1 MSEIKETDF
10 AIGGSGDDA
19 QPTADVA
26 EQGETFASLRSSAR
40 KRERTDTQ
48 RRNNLAVAAA
58 AAVNQNEN
66 GSTAPGLPVVPVVPP
81 PNQGGVRTTTT
92 EKETLGTASGRGS
105 SAIPLSS
112 RSASAAGKPPR
123 NKSRGRT
130 KARQRANQAQA
141 RQVARAVNQQNDG
154 SPAPDMSG
162 VNPLETQVLDTV
174 ADVDKERGDV
184 VDANENGVAVSTG
197 SDGEGG
203 SKTEANPQTQ
213 VLDTVADVDKERA
226 PVTRAAN
233 NDGLAVSTGSD
244 GEGGSKTEATAKK
257 QPLHNMTEEANGQQ
271 ATSVTPDASE
281 GCEKTLAAAL
291 SAKGTAEK
299 ALEKSL
305 AEALRLREALS
316 AEHET
321 NAKTKKVIE
330 NLQKQVKMC
339 KTAKKKA
346 TNLNAK
352 LQAELTNKL
361 MNHLDAGIEVLQRG
375 ADADKDPPEE
385 ASAKLSGQQDADGN
399 PPAPKTVMAI
409 VNSEIKSGSL
419 QLMQHKL
426 FVKWVARNGGQSKIG
441 KECKNADIK
450 QIEINDACPCEI
462 WACTRESG
470 LAARVWMHVFVEF
483 KVYFIWMSG
492 SDEVLAIES
501 VPAPMAAVHCV
512 EKIKVHNLVTME
524 TLKCAA
530 ACNSV
535 LMMARSRAWFPSPLG
550 HGCSIPVAVDKNRRS
565 ARRRQLCA
573 TITVNYLACR
583 NKDVDSANQLVD
595 SAAES
600 IGVMTTKRALQH
612 SVHGKDTVEKITKRF
627 VPVLQKKV
635 ECDVANPESLS
646 GNTNLYRLLS
656 ASNQTSLAHSSTA
669 SLLGIA
675 SHTVFDAVMVKKP
688 GYQNI
693 VMAMPLCA
701 IVVGMAAHDALV
713 KQHPKLTNARV
724 GKLALWPMKSNM
736 VKADGNGKEVFCG
749 YRPDLT
755 FEIDGKLHCVELKTV
770 WRAGGSLPS
779 STVVRHK
786 MQAYLQGCATEAT
799 VATLVTVN
807 VPFNTDVN
815 EVNVEI
821 LECLLRVDENR
832 KTTIHEDLNVPLSDW
847 WPDGT
852 DTGERSAA
860 EYTRLSFSKGTV
872 RDACL
877 SLALAEHAKDDGPY
891 SFTFNKRKKD
901 TNVNTHDYPLP
912 SPTKNS
918 DPKKLNNGD
927 FDKFLA
933 GMTKLASTPFDV

>member
-1 MSEIKETDF
+1 MSAK
-10 AIGGSGDDA
+10 A
-19 QPTADVA
+19 TA
-26 EQGETFASLRSSAR
+26 E
-40 KRERTDTQ
+40 
-48 RRNNLAVAAA
+48 
-58 AAVNQNEN
+58 
-66 GSTAPGLPVVPVVPP
+66 
-81 PNQGGVRTTTT
+81 
-92 EKETLGTASGRGS
+92 ETL
-105 SAIPLSS
+105 
-112 RSASAAGKPPR
+112 
-123 NKSRGRT
+123 N
-130 KARQRANQAQA
+130 
-141 RQVARAVNQQNDG
+141 
-154 SPAPDMSG
+154 
-162 VNPLETQVLDTV
+162 TV
-174 ADVDKERGDV
+174 E
-184 VDANENGVAVSTG
+184 
-197 SDGEGG
+197 
-203 SKTEANPQTQ
+203 PQI
-213 VLDTVADVDKERA
+213 
-226 PVTRAAN
+226 
-233 NDGLAVSTGSD
+233 
-244 GEGGSKTEATAKK
+244 AK
-257 QPLHNMTEEANGQQ
+257 
-271 ATSVTPDASE
+271 
-281 GCEKTLAAAL
+281 CEDY
-291 SAKGTAEK
+291 
-299 ALEKSL
+299 LEKSL
-305 AEALRLREALS
+305 AEERRLREELS
-316 AEHET
+316 
-321 NAKTKKVIE
+321 KTKNEIASLKKE
-330 NLQKQVKMC
+330 VKMC
-339 KTAKKKA
+339 KTAKVQSEASQEKA
-346 TNLNAK
+346 TKLNAT
-352 LQAELTNKL
+352 LQAELLDELSKTKNEIASLQKEVEMCKAAKVQSEASQEAATKLNATLKAKLKKTNERMKQYVA
-361 MNHLDAGIEVLQRG
+361 DIKVLERHD
-375 ADADKDPPEE
+375 DADEE
-385 ASAKLSGQQDADGN
+385 LSQGASAKPSGHQDADVN
-399 PPAPKTVMAI
+399 SPAPKTVMAI
-409 VNSEIKSGSL
+409 VRSEIDSGSL
-419 QLMQHKL
+419 QLMQKKL
-426 FVKWVARNGGQSKIG
+426 FTEWVARNHKNTQSG
-441 KECKNADIK
+441 EGCKNADVK
-450 QIEINDACPCEI
+450 QIEIDGACPCEI

-483 KVYFIWMSG
+483 RVYFIWMSG
-492 SDEVLAIES
+492 TDKVLAIES

-573 TITVNYLACR
+573 TITANYLACR
-583 NKDVDSANQLVD
+583 KKDVDSANQLVD
-595 SAAES
+595 SAAEA

-612 SVHGKDTVEKITKRF
+612 SPHAKDPVKNITQRF

-701 IVVGMAAHDALV
+701 IVVGMAARDALV

-736 VKADGNGKEVFCG
+736 VTADGNGKEVFCG

-786 MQAYLQGCATEAT
+786 MQAYLQGCATQAT

-821 LECLLRVDENR
+821 LECLLKKNENSE
-832 KTTIHEDLNVPLSDW
+832 TTIHEDLNVPLSDW
-847 WPDGT
+847 PDET
-852 DTGERSAA
+852 DTGERSAPD
-860 EYTRLSFSKGTV
+860 YTRLLFSKGTV
-872 RDACL
+872 RAACL
-877 SLALAEHAKDDGPY
+877 SLAEYAKDDGRY

-901 TNVNTHDYPLP
+901 TNVNTHDYPLS

-918 DPKKLNNGD
+918 DPNKLNTGD
-927 FDKFLA
+927 FDKFLV
-933 GMTKLASTPFDV
+933 GMTKLASTPFDL